1 MIIHSIK
8 LSILLSNNI
17 LLLIMN
23 KHQQDLDNIT
33 LQFFAN
39 SLYNINLEK
48 TDSSFSLQEKK
59 FYKKRIIS
67 LTKQMLKENYPTKA
81 LQNIHTNY
89 INEIID
95 YIKQTDTNDILQEN
109 YKNIDKNK
117 NNNKDKDKD
126 TNTNISNN
134 KDTTSI
140 DITNTTVSMFKQNK
154 IDKNR
159 IVTLDNFVK
168 HLSNK
173 LDPNLENIP
182 RIRNINI
189 KTEAHKIKG
198 LVKKK

>member
-1 MIIHSIK
+1 
-8 LSILLSNNI
+8 
-17 LLLIMN
+17 MN

-48 TDSSFSLQEKK
+48 TDSCFSLQEKK